1 MDDMDL
7 ARAAFVAGSIRAVAS
22 AMCELVPET
31 NPVWLEDEEPTAKSQ
46 FLEVRPQVA
55 KPSLT
60 SHTFHID

>member
-1 MDDMDL
+1 MVDDIDL

-46 FLEVRPQVA
+46 FLEVRTYSS
-55 KPSLT
+55 K
-60 SHTFHID
+60 TFPH